1 MTIVEIVFTVLALL
15 VIADISLYIAI
26 TWKWWRED

>member
-1 MTIVEIVFTVLALL
+1 LAELVLTVLALL

-26 TWKWWRED
+26 TWKWWREGEQ

>member
-1 MTIVEIVFTVLALL
+1 LTIAELVFTVLALL
-15 VIADISLYIAI
+15 IIADISLYIAI

>member
-1 MTIVEIVFTVLALL
+1 MAELVFTVLALL